1 MPITAF
7 SCGTG
12 NKDRLRDCVKFG
24 QLYTAVIMLAGFAV
38 IEIFAVP
45 FSGIFGLS
53 GETRQLCIGAM
64 RIISISFL
72 FAGANIAYQGLFQAM
87 EGGVQSLVISV
98 CRQILFVF
106 PFALIFAN
114 IGIEWLSW
122 TVFPIAEILTFVIAW
137 VMFKRIWRKR
147 CF

>member
-7 SCGTG
+7 SFGTG

-53 GETRQLCIGAM
+53 GETRQLCISAM
-64 RIISISFL
+64 RIISISFV

-114 IGIEWLSW
+114 TGIEWLSW
-122 TVFPIAEILTFVIAW
+122 TIFPIAEILTFVIAW
-137 VMFKRIWRKR
+137 VMLKKLWRKR
-147 CF
+147 YF